1 MHMKLPDKKFAPI
14 AIFLVLTLIALVTV
28 IVAQQNPT
36 QEQVA
41 NTECT
46 YSSSAVYDYV
56 AMLGPNTIYG
66 NRTSIGPNDG
76 TLYTLL
82 TQQINMTLNYSFVAS
97 LPSQTEITYSIEQ
110 NVQTATWQYPIIQ
123 TLPATSNQS
132 QIEIQL
138 PPFNRTEIET
148 LKGHIEQ
155 ETGTASAT
163 YSFQIVPTFIINA
176 NTSAGP
182 IYQTFTPTLTLDI
195 GQTDQGNTITIN
207 NLQQNQTGAIAE
219 TTGATHN
226 EAIYER
232 YTSYI
237 FLAACVSGLGFS
249 IYRYDKTHV
258 SIVGFDIEKMMA
270 PYKDLVIEAKEM
282 PEFTE
287 ETPIITVKDIGE
299 LAKAAEVLAQPIS
312 HLHDGTEHSF
322 WVFDSDI
329 IYTYKIS
336 QKEPIQNAGPVPE
349 EKPVL
354 RDKTADSSRP
364 TTG

>member
-1 MHMKLPDKKFAPI
+1 MKMPDKKIALL
-14 AIFLVLTLIALVTV
+14 AIFLVLTLIALVIV

-36 QEQVA
+36 QEQVT
-41 NTECT
+41 NTECA
-46 YSSSAVYDYV
+46 YSSNAVYDYV
-56 AMLGPNTIYG
+56 ALLGPNTIYN

-82 TQQINMTLNYSFVAS
+82 TQQVDMTLNYSFEAS
-97 LPSQTEITYSIEQ
+97 LPSEQEITYSIQQ
-110 NVQTATWQYPIIQ
+110 NVQTATLQYPIAQ
-123 TLPATSNQS
+123 TPPTTTNQS

-138 PPFNRTEIET
+138 SPFNRTNIET
-148 LKGHIEQ
+148 LKRQIEQ
-155 ETGTASAT
+155 ETGTASVT
-163 YSFQIVPTFIINA
+163 YSFQIAPTFTIDA

-182 IYQTFTPTLTLDI
+182 IHQTFTPTLTLDV

-207 NLQQNQTGAIAE
+207 NLQQNQTGAITE
-219 TTGATHN
+219 NTLVTHN
-226 EAIYER
+226 EVTYER
-232 YTSYI
+232 YASYI
-237 FLAACVSGLGFS
+237 FLVACVFGLGFS

-258 SIVGFDIEKMMA
+258 SIVGFDMEKLMA
-270 PYKDLVIEAKEM
+270 PYKDLVVEAKEI

-299 LAKAAEVLAQPIS
+299 LAKAAEVLAQPIT
-312 HLHDGTEHSF
+312 HLHNGPEHSF

-336 QKEPIQNAGPVPE
+336 QKEPIQKVVPVPE
-349 EKPVL
+349 EKPVS
-354 RDKTADSSRP
+354 RDKPADGNSP